1 MANSRTGI
9 ALLLS
14 QTMMFFFWGSLWV
27 LSLHSAKDAA
37 HSPQL
42 QFIAAACVENR
53 ARKHVQASSEASGI
67 INGRGMENTSLDKTL
82 LKCGF

>member
-14 QTMMFFFWGSLWV
+14 ETMMFFFWGSVCGCFSPVPRMLLTV
-27 LSLHSAKDAA
+27 LSCNSL
-37 HSPQL
+37 PQL
-42 QFIAAACVENR
+42 VWKNR
-53 ARKHVQASSEASGI
+53 ARKHVQTSSEVSGI

-82 LKCGF
+82 LKCSF